1 MPEGRV
7 RTGRSACLDGLVV
20 AVIELAHMKH
30 DVGLSLRCLPAID
43 TPCGNYFAS
52 AAAAAAADDDDDDDD
67 DDVPLSACQSPEH
80 DHVHF

>member
-1 MPEGRV
+1 MPQGRV
-7 RTGRSACLDGLVV
+7 RTGRFACLDGLVV

-30 DVGLSLRCLPAID
+30 DVSLRCLPAID

-52 AAAAAAADDDDDDDD
+52 AAAAADDDDDDDD